1 MTGCM
6 TNKEMLQWAIA
17 ELGVEKR
24 MEAELLLCHVL
35 KTNRASLLAH
45 DTDCIDREQAEV
57 YRDFI
62 LRRKNN
68 EPFQYLLGSA
78 NFMGLD
84 LIVTPDVLIP
94 RFDTERLVEKS
105 LELLADKQQPIVLDI
120 CTGSGAIAIAISHYK
135 QDALV
140 YAGDISEQALRVAKE
155 NNRRCN
161 TTVEFRQG
169 DLTAPFENLFGK
181 VDLLTSNPPYITSE
195 EMNELPADVLQEPH
209 LALWGGDDGLRFYRL
224 LIANAPALLKNGGWL
239 VFEIGW
245 KQGESVQLLMQQRGF
260 DNVAVIQDWQGN
272 DRVVVGQLLY

>member
-1 MTGCM
+1 MTRCM
-6 TNKEMLQWAIA
+6 TNKEILQWAIA

-35 KTNRASLLAH
+35 NTNRGLLLAH
-45 DTDCIDREQAEV
+45 DTDCIAREQAEV

-195 EMNELPADVLQEPH
+195 EMNELPADVLQEPR

>member
-1 MTGCM
+1 MTSCM
-6 TNKEMLQWAIA
+6 TNKEILQWAIA

-35 KTNRASLLAH
+35 NTNRGLLLAH
-45 DTDCIDREQAEV
+45 DTDCIAREQAEV

-120 CTGSGAIAIAISHYK
+120 CTGSGAIAIAISHYE

-140 YAGDISEQALRVAKE
+140 YAGDISEQALLVAQE
-155 NNRRCN
+155 NNQRCK
-161 TTVEFRQG
+161 TSVTFRQG
-169 DLTAPFENLFGK
+169 DLIAPFSDLLGK
-181 VDLLTSNPPYITSE
+181 VDLLVSNPPYITSS
-195 EMNELPADVLQEPH
+195 EMLELPLDVQQEPR
-209 LALWGGDDGLRFYRL
+209 LALWGGDDGLAFYRT
-224 LIANAPALLKNGGWL
+224 ITVNAPALLANDGYL
-239 VFEIGW
+239 AFEIGW
-245 KQGESVQLLMQQRGF
+245 KQGEAVKQLMEKQGFWDVQ
-260 DNVAVIQDWQGN
+260 VIKDWQNN
-272 DRVVVGQLLY
+272 DRVVIGRIQK

>member
-1 MTGCM
+1 MTRCM
-6 TNKEMLQWAIA
+6 TNKEILQWAIA

-35 KTNRASLLAH
+35 NTNRSLLLAH
-45 DTDCIDREQAEV
+45 DTDCIAREQEEV

-169 DLTAPFENLFGK
+169 DLTAPFENLFGE

-195 EMNELPADVLQEPH
+195 EMNELPADVLHEPH

>member
-1 MTGCM
+1 MTSCM
-6 TNKEMLQWAIA
+6 TNKEILQWAIA

-35 KTNRASLLAH
+35 NTNRSLLLAH
-45 DTDCIDREQAEV
+45 DTDCIAREQEEV

>member
-140 YAGDISEQALRVAKE
+140 YAGDISEQALLVAQE
-155 NNRRCN
+155 NNQRCK
-161 TTVEFRQG
+161 TAVTFRQG
-169 DLTAPFENLFGK
+169 DLIAPFSDLLGK
-181 VDLLTSNPPYITSE
+181 VDLLVSNPPYITSS
-195 EMNELPADVLQEPH
+195 EMLELPLDVQQEPR
-209 LALWGGDDGLRFYRL
+209 LALWGGDDGLAFYRT
-224 LIANAPALLKNGGWL
+224 ITANAPALLANDGYL
-239 VFEIGW
+239 AFEIGW
-245 KQGESVQLLMQQRGF
+245 KQGEAVKQLMEKQGFWDVQ
-260 DNVAVIQDWQGN
+260 VIKDWQNN
-272 DRVVVGQLLY
+272 DRVVIGRIQK

>member
-1 MTGCM
+1 MTSCM
-6 TNKEMLQWAIA
+6 TNKEILQWAIA

-35 KTNRASLLAH
+35 NTNRGLLLAH
-45 DTDCIDREQAEV
+45 DTDCIAREQEEV

-105 LELLADKQQPIVLDI
+105 LELIADKQQPIVLDI

-169 DLTAPFENLFGK
+169 DLTAPFENLFGEYK
-181 VDLLTSNPPYITSE
+181 
-195 EMNELPADVLQEPH
+195 
-209 LALWGGDDGLRFYRL
+209 
-224 LIANAPALLKNGGWL
+224 
-239 VFEIGW
+239 
-245 KQGESVQLLMQQRGF
+245 
-260 DNVAVIQDWQGN
+260 
-272 DRVVVGQLLY
+272 

>member
-1 MTGCM
+1 
-6 TNKEMLQWAIA
+6 
-17 ELGVEKR
+17 
-24 MEAELLLCHVL
+24 
-35 KTNRASLLAH
+35 
-45 DTDCIDREQAEV
+45 
-57 YRDFI
+57 
-62 LRRKNN
+62 
-68 EPFQYLLGSA
+68 
-78 NFMGLD
+78 
-84 LIVTPDVLIP
+84 
-94 RFDTERLVEKS
+94 
-105 LELLADKQQPIVLDI
+105 
-120 CTGSGAIAIAISHYK
+120 
-135 QDALV
+135 
-140 YAGDISEQALRVAKE
+140 VAKE

-161 TTVEFRQG
+161 TTVEFRQV